1 MLSWLGEHCCF
12 LTTLQISKETFKNWP
27 QKSHSVDHKP
37 WHHPGMIPV
46 IYHGPRIIAVPML
59 LSLLSV
65 VTYLWW
71 QNTICH
77 LLWLEALRL
86 SQSFLKFNTD
96 QRKTLD
102 ILSSATNHS
111 MSCTLSFY
119 PGHSSWFKAALP
131 PYLDCPISQL
141 VWLLYREKLHC
152 FQLIDTANLS
162 TFFHIKED

>member
-12 LTTLQISKETFKNWP
+12 LTTLQISKKTFKNWP

-46 IYHGPRIIAVPML
+46 IYHGPRIIAVPTL

-77 LLWLEALRL
+77 LLWLEALWL

-102 ILSSATNHS
+102 ILSSATNQFYVLHS
-111 MSCTLSFY
+111 FFLPWSLLLVQGSFTT
-119 PGHSSWFKAALP
+119 
-131 PYLDCPISQL
+131 ISRFPNFSASL
-141 VWLLYREKLHC
+141 TIV
-152 FQLIDTANLS
+152 
-162 TFFHIKED
+162 